1 MHPQEDIVVGLD
13 IGTTKIACIIGRRNE
28 HGKIEILGL
37 GKARSEGVSRGVV
50 SNIQKTVESI
60 REAVREAADSAGVDV
75 QTVNVGIAGQ
85 HIRSMHHRG
94 MITRQSLEEEIRQ
107 GDIDALIEDMYKL
120 VMPAGEEII
129 HVLPQEFIVDN
140 EQGIKDPIGM
150 SGVRLEAN
158 FHIISGQITAAR
170 NINKCVAR
178 ADLSVTELVLEPLAR
193 AEAVLSAEEKEAGV
207 VLVDIGGGTTDIA
220 IFSDNIIRHTAV
232 IPFGG
237 NVITE
242 DIKMGCAIL
251 GHQAELLKTRFGSA
265 LAAENKENEV
275 VCIPGLKGRDPK
287 EISVKNLAHIIQ
299 CRMEEILEH
308 VYFEIKNSGLEKQL
322 AAGGI
327 VLTGGGAQLKHLRQL
342 TEYITGLSTRIG
354 YPTEHL
360 GSSKVV
366 DVTSPLYATGVGLVM
381 RGFNHLDR
389 SRPMTQQRT
398 TTVRQ
403 ATEKPGSTTG
413 GVFSN
418 FWNKVKITAG
428 EAFNDDE
435 DN

>member
-1 MHPQEDIVVGLD
+1 
-13 IGTTKIACIIGRRNE
+13 
-28 HGKIEILGL
+28 
-37 GKARSEGVSRGVV
+37 
-50 SNIQKTVESI
+50 
-60 REAVREAADSAGVDV
+60 
-75 QTVNVGIAGQ
+75 
-85 HIRSMHHRG
+85 
-94 MITRQSLEEEIRQ
+94 
-107 GDIDALIEDMYKL
+107 
-120 VMPAGEEII
+120 
-129 HVLPQEFIVDN
+129 
-140 EQGIKDPIGM
+140 
-150 SGVRLEAN
+150 
-158 FHIISGQITAAR
+158 
-170 NINKCVAR
+170 
-178 ADLSVTELVLEPLAR
+178 
-193 AEAVLSAEEKEAGV
+193 
-207 VLVDIGGGTTDIA
+207 
-220 IFSDNIIRHTAV
+220 
-232 IPFGG
+232 
-237 NVITE
+237 
-242 DIKMGCAIL
+242 
-251 GHQAELLKTRFGSA
+251 
-265 LAAENKENEV
+265 
-275 VCIPGLKGRDPK
+275 
-287 EISVKNLAHIIQ
+287 
-299 CRMEEILEH
+299 
-308 VYFEIKNSGLEKQL
+308 LEKQL